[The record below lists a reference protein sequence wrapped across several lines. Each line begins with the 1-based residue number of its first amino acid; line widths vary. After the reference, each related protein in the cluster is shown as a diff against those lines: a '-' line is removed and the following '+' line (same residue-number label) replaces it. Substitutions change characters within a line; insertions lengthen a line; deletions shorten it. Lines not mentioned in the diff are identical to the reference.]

1 MEVGNALCVRGQS
14 ANASSDLRL
23 TPEELVAQ
31 DERELA
37 IAECIRPSWRA
48 TPCTR
53 KTHGPLMTV
62 TNAKLLNTA
71 TATTRT
77 RSLEGSRTIN

>member
-23 TPEELVAQ
+23 TPEELAAR

-37 IAECIRPSWRA
+37 IAECKA
-48 TPCTR
+48 ELAGC
-53 KTHGPLMTV
+53 PLY
-62 TNAKLLNTA
+62 
-71 TATTRT
+71 
-77 RSLEGSRTIN
+77 LEDARNSDDSDKRESPERGDSYYAYE